1 METPGAFFTQPGDV
15 LSRSDPSPSYNVL
28 GEMTEHLKPH
38 SYLCH
43 LYCPVLEMLLT
54 DVKQFTHVITT
65 FNISVP
71 KPKGCFRSTTVH
83 TVKLRDLGC
92 FSVLEAH
99 F

>member
-54 DVKQFTHVITT
+54 DVKRLLTLLLPLIFQFQ
-65 FNISVP
+65 NQ
-71 KPKGCFRSTTVH
+71 KGVF
-83 TVKLRDLGC
+83 G
-92 FSVLEAH
+92 VLL
-99 F
+99 FTL